1 MPMLIDRV
9 EHTDAGIR
17 IYDVD
22 GSHIEMIAED
32 AFQLSRWIRT
42 PEHYQALYE
51 AMRRADKRE
60 RQRRKDF
67 VE

>member
-1 MPMLIDRV
+1 MLIDRV
-9 EHTDAGIR
+9 EHTDTGMR

-22 GSHIEMIAED
+22 GSSIDIIAED
-32 AFQLSRWIRT
+32 AFELSRWIRT

-60 RQRRKDF
+60 RQRRKDN
-67 VE
+67 VK